1 MYQHVSS
8 CTDGHDSG
16 QAKRRSGRERTHI
29 LYGHGYPQFDHPF
42 DQKGPDTRQHEHS
55 GTSMSTRIAVLMTAI
70 QVVSVS
76 LYVMWGCANTHHI
89 STHII

>member
-1 MYQHVSS
+1 MYHRVSS
-8 CTDGHDSG
+8 CTDGHG
-16 QAKRRSGRERTHI
+16 AKRRYGRERTHI

-42 DQKGPDTRQHEHS
+42 DQKGHDTRKHEHS
-55 GTSMSTRIAVLMTAI
+55 GTSMSMRITVLMTVI
-70 QVVSVS
+70 QVVLVS